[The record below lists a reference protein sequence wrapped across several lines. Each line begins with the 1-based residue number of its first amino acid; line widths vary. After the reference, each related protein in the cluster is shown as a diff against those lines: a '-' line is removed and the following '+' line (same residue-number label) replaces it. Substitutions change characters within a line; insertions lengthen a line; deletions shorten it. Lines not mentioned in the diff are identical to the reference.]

1 MENEIKLTKLATCAG
16 CGAKV
21 EVDALST
28 AVECPY
34 CGSKYVLA
42 DKQEDALVPDGVIP
56 FQFDKE
62 MAGRKFTSWVRGRFW
77 APGELKHVY
86 QRDRLQ
92 GIYLPYW
99 TFDAQAEAVLFR
111 QVVVKKVVCHVAGY
125 MVY

>member
-1 MENEIKLTKLATCAG
+1 MEFDPESQTLKCPSCGASQEIENIEENIREHSVTQEARQTIRAQEKTSHTMVCQG

-56 FQFDKE
+56 
-62 MAGRKFTSWVRGRFW
+62 
-77 APGELKHVY
+77 
-86 QRDRLQ
+86 
-92 GIYLPYW
+92 LP
-99 TFDAQAEAVLFR
+99 V
-111 QVVVKKVVCHVAGY
+111 
-125 MVY
+125 